1 MHQNYL
7 TSNNSLDWRAEI
19 VFIVSSDKARLK
31 PNTLMDTGLRNDK
44 QKEGDFPYLMKWS
57 DWCDEM

>member
-7 TSNNSLDWRAEI
+7 TSNNSLDWSAEI

-44 QKEGDFPYLMKWS
+44 QKEGDFPLS
-57 DWCDEM
+57 HEME